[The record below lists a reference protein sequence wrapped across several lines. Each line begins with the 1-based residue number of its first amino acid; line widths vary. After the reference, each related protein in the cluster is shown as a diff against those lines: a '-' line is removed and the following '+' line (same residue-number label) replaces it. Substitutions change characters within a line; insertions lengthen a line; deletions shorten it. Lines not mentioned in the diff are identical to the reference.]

1 MLTLEV
7 RRRPGAGAEMHR
19 ISGPS
24 ATVGAS
30 SGNEIVVRARG
41 VYGRHL
47 RLFERDGAYHVDLFK
62 GIEAVNVNGRAFFGG
77 AISPGDRIAIGEAT
91 ITVLDAGP
99 QGAAASG
106 SASPRPTPT
115 TMPTPMPIVGDDA
128 LAPEG
133 PSSAAAGGAPS
144 AAALAFA
151 APAAAPAVATPA
163 AAPAS
168 AAPLAGLPVTE
179 VEYRTLRLAAYRICR
194 EAVSI
199 EELATEL
206 TDFLDREL
214 PPSEWAVGE
223 VTPSSGFRPLAS
235 TFRENPMLPPA
246 MLHELRSG
254 ERLAR
259 SETVAGV
266 LTLVAE
272 PPRDGAGRAAIL
284 VRESPR
290 LAARAVLFLE
300 ELAQLAAIAFSAAA
314 GGDGHA
320 APRPAAEAPAP
331 PPPPAAEPSLA
342 ETVLRQTD
350 DLKKIVETVEREV
363 IDRAMRR
370 VEGNQSRGAQV
381 LNISRGSLIAKLKE
395 FGVPDY
401 RYLRR
406 ERSRR

>member
-47 RLFERDGAYHVDLFK
+47 RLFERDGSYHVDLFK

-77 AISPGDRIAIGEAT
+77 AIAPGDRIAIGEAT
-91 ITVLDAGP
+91 ITVVEAP
-99 QGAAASG
+99 QPSGA
-106 SASPRPTPT
+106 T
-115 TMPTPMPIVGDDA
+115 TVPI
-128 LAPEG
+128 
-133 PSSAAAGGAPS
+133 AAGDETTSEEDSPASTGAS
-144 AAALAFA
+144 FN
-151 APAAAPAVATPA
+151 
-163 AAPAS
+163 AS
-168 AAPLAGLPVTE
+168 AAPIGSGLPVTE
-179 VEYRTLRLAAYRICR
+179 VEYRALRVSAYRLCR
-194 EAVSI
+194 EAHSV
-199 EELATEL
+199 EELATEM

-223 VTPSSGFRPLAS
+223 VSASSGFRPLAS
-235 TFRENPMLPPA
+235 TFRENPMLPPS
-246 MLHELRSG
+246 MLQELRSG
-254 ERLAR
+254 ESLAR
-259 SETVAGV
+259 SETVAGI

-272 PPRDGAGRAAIL
+272 PAREGAGRAGIL
-284 VRESPR
+284 VREAPR

-300 ELAQLAAIAFSAAA
+300 ELAQLAGVSFAALAGRGDSEATRPAPEAAA
-314 GGDGHA
+314 
-320 APRPAAEAPAP
+320 APPAP
-331 PPPPAAEPSLA
+331 TVESSLA

-395 FGVPDY
+395 FAIPDY